1 MRGHRGN
8 TKNHPEVGKSGL
20 TDSGNFVE
28 LLMYSVREG
37 IKILENLLQNAPQNA
52 KYTSPDVQNELIEG
66 SRNLTVEQLVR
77 EVKESRYYS
86 IMADE
91 ATDCSMKE
99 QLALDFRF
107 VDKQITL
114 KQNLYPF

>member
-1 MRGHRGN
+1 MYGVRGRN
-8 TKNHPEVGKSGL
+8 
-20 TDSGNFVE
+20 
-28 LLMYSVREG
+28 
-37 IKILENLLQNAPQNA
+37 KILEKLLQNAPRNA
-52 KYTSPDVQNELIEG
+52 KYTSPDIQKELIE
-66 SRNLTVEQLVR
+66 SCRNLTVEKLVG
-77 EVKESRYYS
+77 EVKKSRYYS

-107 VDKQITL
+107 VDKKITL

>member
-1 MRGHRGN
+1 MG
-8 TKNHPEVGKSGL
+8 
-20 TDSGNFVE
+20 
-28 LLMYSVREG
+28 
-37 IKILENLLQNAPQNA
+37 
-52 KYTSPDVQNELIEG
+52 
-66 SRNLTVEQLVR
+66 
-77 EVKESRYYS
+77 EVKKSRYYS

-107 VDKQITL
+107 VDKKITL

>member
-20 TDSGNFVE
+20 TNSGNFVE

-66 SRNLTVEQLVR
+66 SRNLTMEQLCRQKNNIKAELVSFL
-77 EVKESRYYS
+77 E
-86 IMADE
+86 
-91 ATDCSMKE
+91 CSYE
-99 QLALDFRF
+99 LNGQS
-107 VDKQITL
+107 
-114 KQNLYPF
+114 